1 MAELETSSNEEK
13 SKKLTEITRRKKNI
27 EFRDRRIK
35 ILEKQKMKGK
45 QGWLRINGGS
55 IKKKHRNN

>member
-27 EFRDRRIK
+27 EFRDQRIK
-35 ILEKQKMKGK
+35 ELEKQKIK
-45 QGWLRINGGS
+45 QKNG
-55 IKKKHRNN
+55 